1 MDQGIAGLA
10 AGIAGLIGAG
20 VGGLATAYGA
30 RIGAQKTIEAA
41 RTQVQAQSS
50 VDHQQWV
57 RDQRRQACTDVFDA
71 FSRYSRAASVCGSH
85 VRADRAVSS
94 DEIGELTDATL
105 DLTVVAGH
113 LELWGPDDIVTAA
126 QGITDTAHTQHRL
139 FVHWLAAFASGDADA
154 LGEQVRRIDSGW
166 GDLARARAEFVGAVR
181 TQLAFPAPHSVLSD
195 PYRSSHSS

>member
-30 RIGAQKTIEAA
+30 RVGAQKTIEAA
-41 RTQVQAQSS
+41 QTQVRAQSS

-71 FSRYSRAASVCGSH
+71 FSRYLRAASVCGSH
-85 VRADRAVSS
+85 VKASRAVSV
-94 DEIGELTDATL
+94 DEIGELSAAAM
-105 DLTVVAGH
+105 DLHVVAGH

-126 QGITDTAHTQHRL
+126 DGVTSTARAQHER
-139 FVHWLAAFASGDADA
+139 FTHWLAAFASGDAEA
-154 LGEQVRRIDSGW
+154 MSEQASRINSGW
-166 GDLARARAEFVGAVR
+166 QDLARMRTELVTAVR
-181 TQLAFPAPHSVLSD
+181 AQLTVHASHSVLAD
-195 PYRSSHSS
+195 PNGSGHSS

>member
-41 RTQVQAQSS
+41 QTQVQAQSS

-71 FSRYSRAASVCGSH
+71 FSRYVQVASSCGSCVRAA
-85 VRADRAVSS
+85 RALPDDEMTELFAATRELLIVS
-94 DEIGELTDATL
+94 
-105 DLTVVAGH
+105 GH
-113 LELWGPDDIVTAA
+113 LELWGPDEIVAAA
-126 QGITDTAHTQHRL
+126 QEITGTAHAQHKL
-139 FVHWLAAFASGDADA
+139 FARWLEAFESGDAEAMGDQA
-154 LGEQVRRIDSGW
+154 GRIDSGW
-166 GDLARARAEFVGAVR
+166 ESLARARTDFARAVQ
-181 TQLAFPAPHSVLSD
+181 THLTAHSLMGGPCRPGD
-195 PYRSSHSS
+195 SS